1 MDSFSKG
8 RPGSELGS
16 FGEGGVLGKRRHPLI
31 GLGSRVC
38 DMLTAEQIMA
48 EGW

>member
-8 RPGSELGS
+8 RPGSELGN